1 MRRRAWQP
9 DWTQGFPSPLD
20 NLPDGTVLHSSFRTL
35 EVELSANR
43 VEVVY
48 EGDQGEGAYHPE
60 RSLATNPLGTPSP
73 LRRSRLARPG
83 ELPACCWTFCEE

>member
-1 MRRRAWQP
+1 M
-9 DWTQGFPSPLD
+9 GL
-20 NLPDGTVLHSSFRTL
+20 SFRTL

-43 VEVVY
+43 VEVVC

-83 ELPACCWTFCEE
+83 SFQGGQFVRWGF